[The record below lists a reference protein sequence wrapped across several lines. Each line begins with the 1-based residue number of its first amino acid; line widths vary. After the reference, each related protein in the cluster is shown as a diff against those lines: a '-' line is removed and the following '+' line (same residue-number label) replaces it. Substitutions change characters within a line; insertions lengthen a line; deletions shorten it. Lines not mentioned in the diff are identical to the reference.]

1 VIAKLWLFASIKTNW
16 IYSQSADVMML
27 NGVKAYLVACF
38 RWRMP
43 CCKQHTEVFPLRSAR

>member
-16 IYSQSADVMML
+16 IYSQSADVIML
-27 NGVKAYLVACF
+27 NGIKAYLVACF
-38 RWRMP
+38 RWRIP